1 MGENVQLIWAVVAAV
16 ALVNSVLIGYCVS
29 RLRAMTQLQK
39 MDRELEK
46 AHSALRSD
54 VKALFDSAKGLGSK
68 LNQIERQMRSMEE
81 RQDQLSLKEPSE
93 QAYSH
98 SVRLIK
104 SGVPVEQVI
113 EQSGL
118 SRGEVELLLLL
129 NRIEIGSGAANS
141 SAPPKSNFL

>member
-1 MGENVQLIWAVVAAV
+1 
-16 ALVNSVLIGYCVS
+16 
-29 RLRAMTQLQK
+29 
-39 MDRELEK
+39 
-46 AHSALRSD
+46 
-54 VKALFDSAKGLGSK
+54 
-68 LNQIERQMRSMEE
+68 MRSMEE